1 MFARIASPF
10 FIGIFGLVFL
20 LAQIA
25 AVEAQQLRSSSAAA
39 VKNNQPEDDAAFGPA
54 DGPDCESSLSEN
66 PRARLFG
73 ASGRPHSD
81 ATRRRKGN
89 RDRSNKG
96 GAALSDDPTPTFQ
109 ADTAS
114 CTRKAAER
122 YRRIADLGGWAS
134 ISQPIG
140 RNAPAED
147 VERLRQRLSTEG
159 DLPQNEASG
168 EGWDDALSDAVRN
181 FQRRAGLQQ
190 TGEVDDATLK
200 ALNVPANVRAHEL
213 EASAKR
219 IADVKVDFDGRY
231 VVVNI
236 PSASVEAVQDLR
248 VTQRHSAVAGD
259 VDHQSPSLTAA
270 IRSITINPAWT
281 IPRSIVE
288 SEIIPK
294 LKKHPQ
300 YLRRV
305 GLVVLDQRRHK
316 INTRRVHWSQAAAS
330 FTFRQEPGDKNPLGV
345 LRVDMPNRE
354 AVYMHDTPSKQ
365 FFAANYRFLSHGCVR
380 VEDIYALAVWLLNAN
395 PNNRWDRGTII
406 EAVRKRDRKRVELAK
421 PIPVVWIYADAW
433 ASTDGTVH
441 YRPDVYSLDSRE
453 ESHQTRQ

>member
-1 MFARIASPF
+1 M
-10 FIGIFGLVFL
+10 
-20 LAQIA
+20 
-25 AVEAQQLRSSSAAA
+25 
-39 VKNNQPEDDAAFGPA
+39 
-54 DGPDCESSLSEN
+54 
-66 PRARLFG
+66 
-73 ASGRPHSD
+73 
-81 ATRRRKGN
+81 
-89 RDRSNKG
+89 
-96 GAALSDDPTPTFQ
+96 
-109 ADTAS
+109 
-114 CTRKAAER
+114 
-122 YRRIADLGGWAS
+122 
-134 ISQPIG
+134 
-140 RNAPAED
+140 
-147 VERLRQRLSTEG
+147 
-159 DLPQNEASG
+159 
-168 EGWDDALSDAVRN
+168 
-181 FQRRAGLQQ
+181 
-190 TGEVDDATLK
+190 
-200 ALNVPANVRAHEL
+200 PANVRAHEL

-236 PSASVEAVQDLR
+236 PSASVEVVQDLR
-248 VTQRHSAVAGD
+248 VAQRHSAVAGD

-305 GLVVLDQRRHK
+305 GVVVLDQRGHK
-316 INTRRVHWSQAAAS
+316 INTRRVHWPQAAAA

-345 LRVDMPNRE
+345 LRVDMPNGE

-406 EAVRKRDRKRVELAK
+406 EAVRKGDRKKSNSPSRFRSYGSMPTPGRAPTARFTIGRTSTAWIAERKVIKRGNRTLGMRARDRARCDKALPRDRQLLA
-421 PIPVVWIYADAW
+421 
-433 ASTDGTVH
+433 
-441 YRPDVYSLDSRE
+441 
-453 ESHQTRQ
+453 